1 MRGHT
6 TYTQQS
12 GCALMGAEMTR
23 SQVFNGLLKEMADI
37 VASKAIRE
45 YDTENQLQLLV
56 ALAMRAAIL
65 HGEMK

>member
-1 MRGHT
+1 
-6 TYTQQS
+6 
-12 GCALMGAEMTR
+12 MGAEMTR